1 MCPRTSHSQVR
12 LDLVGGLHFTS
23 VGQPNPEEDSS
34 WAKDFPESEK
44 LFIDVKIECVEAP
57 SWFSQK
63 NM

>member
-1 MCPRTSHSQVR
+1 
-12 LDLVGGLHFTS
+12 VGGLHFTS